1 MSMAV
6 GYASMSSQFAA
17 AVIAGGVSIV
27 VALLSAFLSERSQER
42 RLRAELDGQK
52 ERVSEELHDQRERLH
67 AELESQRERLRAE
80 LRTEFMAE
88 EALRSLLEHPTWKYR
103 SFDAI
108 RKKVRGFD
116 DDELRRLLI
125 RSGALCFELR
135 ADKREM
141 WGLRSRNEDKVT
153 QAASD
158 DESPM
163 LPAA

>member
-1 MSMAV
+1 
-6 GYASMSSQFAA
+6 MSSQLTAA
-17 AVIAGGVSIV
+17 LIAGGVSII
-27 VALLSAFLSERSQER
+27 VALLTAFLSARSQER
-42 RLRAELDGQK
+42 RVHVELDGQR
-52 ERVSEELHDQRERLH
+52 ERVSDELRN
-67 AELESQRERLRAE
+67 QRERLRAE

-88 EALRSLLEHPTWKYR
+88 EALRSLLEHPTWRYR

-108 RKKVRGFD
+108 RKKVRGFE

-141 WGLRSRNEDKVT
+141 WGLRSRNEDKIT

-158 DESPM
+158 DESPV

>member
-1 MSMAV
+1 
-6 GYASMSSQFAA
+6 MSSQLTAA
-17 AVIAGGVSIV
+17 LIAGGVSII
-27 VALLSAFLSERSQER
+27 VALLTAFLSARSQER
-42 RLRAELDGQK
+42 RVRVELDGQR
-52 ERVSEELHDQRERLH
+52 ERVSDELRNQRERLH

-88 EALRSLLEHPTWKYR
+88 EALRSLLEHPKWKYR

-135 ADKREM
+135 AHRREM

-158 DESPM
+158 DESPV